1 MTYMPDAGGPT
12 FQARKGLPVRDLR
25 RVVDQGSNSGIH
37 PALVVAGAHGH
48 YGGLGLALIEEQLL
62 PVRKISVIDEGE
74 MWHDQIETIG
84 KRFGV
89 TKQDVIDMNRWFG
102 GDASLNAAIPA
113 NGRTGLVDEA
123 ASQETTLAARG
134 ERSAYST
141 IASGASSKRVG
152 PPRTRSRL
160 RT

>member
-1 MTYMPDAGGPT
+1 
-12 FQARKGLPVRDLR
+12 
-25 RVVDQGSNSGIH
+25 
-37 PALVVAGAHGH
+37 
-48 YGGLGLALIEEQLL
+48 
-62 PVRKISVIDEGE
+62 
-74 MWHDQIETIG
+74 MWRDQIETIG
-84 KRFGV
+84 KRLGV

-152 PPRTRSRL
+152 SPRTRSRL